1 MILLIKKQEAFL
13 IDSFAIFNFY
23 SNYLNLTQE
32 KKDILNIEDIKLL
45 VDTFY
50 DKVREDQ
57 LIGPIFDEKI
67 QDRWP
72 EHLAKMYTFWQT
84 VLLGEHTYYGSP
96 FPPHANL
103 PVEQIHFER
112 WLALFAETLNELFS
126 GEVAKEA
133 IWRANKM
140 AIMFQYKIEHYRNN
154 PTKSLI

>member
-1 MILLIKKQEAFL
+1 MAQ
-13 IDSFAIFNFY
+13 D
-23 SNYLNLTQE
+23 
-32 KKDILNIEDIKLL
+32 KKDILSLEDIKLL

-50 DKVREDQ
+50 GKVREDK
-57 LIGPIFDEKI
+57 LIGPVFDERI

-72 EHLAKMYTFWQT
+72 QHLAKMYTFWQT

-96 FPPHANL
+96 FPPHAQL

-112 WLALFAETLNELFS
+112 WLSLFAETLIELFS

-140 AIMFQYKIEHYRNN
+140 AVMFQYKIEHYRNN